1 VGKDEESS
9 MKGRLFM
16 KFTIGYR
23 TLKTA
28 IGAGLAIAIAEWLK
42 LDFYT
47 SAGILTILC
56 IKITKKR
63 SVISSWERFA
73 ACLLGIL
80 FAAGFFTLIGYH
92 FYALTLLLILFIP
105 TIVAFNLKEGI
116 ITSSVIILHLYTLQ
130 KISWSIVLNEVSI
143 IVIGIGMGL
152 IMNLYMPSMEKT
164 LLNMQKELEN
174 RYKKI
179 FHEFHLYLAHNNH
192 EWDGKEITEC
202 ADLISNAKSLAF
214 RDVENHFLRYEN
226 QYYHYFK
233 MREKQFEIIQRML
246 PILSSIDKSYIQ
258 GEKLG
263 EFFER
268 LGAAVHPGNTAALFL
283 DELEKMRQ
291 EFREMHLPKDR
302 QEFETRSKLY
312 QLLQDIEDYL
322 LIKKRFKINGGTNS

>member
-1 VGKDEESS
+1 
-9 MKGRLFM
+9 M

-28 IGAGLAIAIAEWLK
+28 IGAGLAIALAQWLK

-80 FAAGFFTLIGYH
+80 FASLIFSVIGYH
-92 FYALTLLLILFIP
+92 FFTLTILLTLFIP
-105 TIVAFNLKEGI
+105 TLVAFNLKEGI
-116 ITSSVIILHLYTLQ
+116 ITSSVIILHLYMVETL
-130 KISWSIVLNEVSI
+130 SWPIVLNEVGI

-164 LLNMQKELEN
+164 LLTMQQDLEIK
-174 RYKKI
+174 YKKI
-179 FHEFHLYLAHNNH
+179 FQEFHLYLSHDVH
-192 EWDGKEITEC
+192 EWDGKEITEV
-202 ADLISNAKSLAF
+202 ADLISHAKSLAF

-246 PILSSIDKSYIQ
+246 PNISSIDKTYLQ

-263 EFFER
+263 AFFER
-268 LGAAVHPGNTAALFL
+268 LGAAVHPGNTAAYFL
-283 DELEKMRQ
+283 EELNNMRQ

-302 QEFETRSKLY
+302 LEFETRSKLY
-312 QLLQDIEDYL
+312 QLLQDIEEYL
-322 LIKKRFKINGGTNS
+322 LIKKKFKKNDHACDESS

>member
-1 VGKDEESS
+1 
-9 MKGRLFM
+9 M

-56 IKITKKR
+56 IKVTKKR

-73 ACLLGIL
+73 ACLLGIV
-80 FAAGFFTLIGYH
+80 FAAVFFTLIGH
-92 FYALTLLLILFIP
+92 QFYALTLLLLLFIP
-105 TIVAFNLKEGI
+105 TLVAFNLKEGI
-116 ITSSVIILHLYTLQ
+116 ITSSVIILHFYMLQ
-130 KISWSIVLNEVSI
+130 KLSWSIVLNEVSI

-164 LLNMQKELEN
+164 LLNMQKEIDN
-174 RYKKI
+174 KYKKI
-179 FHEFHLYLAHNNH
+179 FYEFHLYLAHNRH

-202 ADLISNAKSLAF
+202 AELIAKAKSLAF

-246 PILSSIDKSYIQ
+246 PIISSIDKSYIQ

-263 EFFER
+263 GFFGR

-322 LIKKRFKINGGTNS
+322 LIKKKFKKHDDSAHESP